1 MNAPPI
7 QLEVS
12 QGIFNELKRS
22 VIGDYRLSEVWSDW
36 ILIVEATLRM
46 LPVHA
51 ESVQRTGLLAQDPP
65 DIAVEWS
72 RLAAKYGGRFQ
83 HLVHAYNWLLKIAE
97 PIGGGDAEI
106 CDILGPLYMELGNPN
121 KGVGQEFTPWCMCTI
136 MAKTTVADAPAEV
149 YRRME
154 QALREHPIHSLLV
167 PEREGWINA
176 ENGRWIAENMLPWQ
190 HFEPIKIHD
199 PCVGSGGMMLAAA
212 AEFPRW
218 MLTLGM
224 VQFFGQDISRDCTL
238 MTSINMMLFGLNGW
252 GMRYQIAGQQLLPM
266 LPASPILSKP
276 HLAEPDYMVGAQG
289 SLFDMTHTG

>member
-1 MNAPPI
+1 MTSPTQRQAI
-7 QLEVS
+7 S
-12 QGIFNELKRS
+12 RDITKELQQVVYAGHQPS
-22 VIGDYRLSEVWSDW
+22 AVWSDW
-36 ILIVEATLRM
+36 LFIAEASLRM

-51 ESVQRTGLLAQDPP
+51 EAMRETGRMAQDPP
-65 DIAVEWS
+65 EIAEEWA
-72 RLAAKYGGRFQ
+72 RIVQRYGDNFQ
-83 HLVHAYNWLLKIAE
+83 HLARAYTLLLDI
-97 PIGGGDAEI
+97 PDQDDI
-106 CDILGPLYMELGNPN
+106 CDILGPLYEGFAGANEA
-121 KGVGQEFTPWCMCTI
+121 VGQYFTPWDACVLI
-136 MAKTTVADAPAEV
+136 AKTTVADAPAEV

-252 GMRYQIAGQQLLPM
+252 GMRYQIAGQRLLPM